1 MGIQENEDIW
11 EGYIPIISLADVS
24 DDESEESSELFSLS
38 LVSSLDD
45 DLTPRLSTAT
55 AGDSS
60 SLSEDS
66 ELSSN
71 DWIGLGFEGMD
82 FLCGAADFV
91 GANDGVGFCNESS
104 SSSLLSSDSD
114 EVDELFFCT
123 VDLTYFGC
131 SSSDES
137 SEESSPELDLSGL
150 AYRQTVSNLDL
161 IEGSERT
168 WPLGLDTE
176 VASESDEESV
186 SSLAALGIVLVF
198 CIHISKR
205 LTSQ

>member
-11 EGYIPIISLADVS
+11 ENYIPIVSLADISEGES
-24 DDESEESSELFSLS
+24 DSSELFSLSS

-45 DLTPRLSTAT
+45 DLTPRLPTAS
-55 AGDSS
+55 AEDSS

-71 DWIGLGFEGMD
+71 DEVGLRFEGTD

-91 GANDGVGFCNESS
+91 GATDGVGFCDESSS

-123 VDLTYFGC
+123 VDLTYFAC

-137 SEESSPELDLSGL
+137 SEESSLELDLSGL
-150 AYRQTVSNLDL
+150 AYQQTVSILDL
-161 IEGSERT
+161 VGGRERT
-168 WPLGLDTE
+168 WPLGLDME

-186 SSLAALGIVLVF
+186 SSLAALAIVLIF
-198 CIHISKR
+198 CIYIS
-205 LTSQ
+205 Q